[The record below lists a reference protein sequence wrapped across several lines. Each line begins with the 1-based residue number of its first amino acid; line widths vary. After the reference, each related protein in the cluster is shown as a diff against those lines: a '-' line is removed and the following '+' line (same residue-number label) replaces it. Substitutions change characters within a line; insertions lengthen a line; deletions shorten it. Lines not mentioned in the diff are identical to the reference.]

1 MPSSAPLLPTSGLT
15 CTSRR
20 LTLRGRWDTS
30 LSRSISRSESERSW
44 SASARLGVV
53 MRTVPETM
61 TLATATRSGRPS
73 VRTLLLR
80 EFDDSGFVFYT
91 DYSGRK
97 GRELAENPQAALVF
111 YWPRT
116 GRQVRVEGRVSKVS
130 SKESDIY
137 FSSRARDSQL
147 SAWASQQSRVVRDR
161 RFLEERVK
169 RFGEKY
175 PGRIPRPPNWGG
187 YRLRP
192 SVFEFWKERPG
203 RLHDR
208 LRYRRSKGRW
218 IIQRLAP

>member
-1 MPSSAPLLPTSGLT
+1 MKRTIANDSLDESRVSSDPFKQFRRWLREAAGRRAPL
-15 CTSRR
+15 
-20 LTLRGRWDTS
+20 
-30 LSRSISRSESERSW
+30 
-44 SASARLGVV
+44 
-53 MRTVPETM
+53 PETM

-73 VRTLLLR
+73 ARTLLLR
-80 EFDDSGFVFYT
+80 TFDNSGFVFYT

-97 GRELAENPQAALVF
+97 SKELAENPQAAIVF
-111 YWPRT
+111 YWPRA

>member
-1 MPSSAPLLPTSGLT
+1 MPTTNKLDESRISADPFQQFRKWLQEGTGKRALLPQ
-15 CTSRR
+15 
-20 LTLRGRWDTS
+20 
-30 LSRSISRSESERSW
+30 
-44 SASARLGVV
+44 
-53 MRTVPETM
+53 TM

-73 VRTLLLR
+73 ARTLLLR
-80 EFDDSGFVFYT
+80 TFDDSGFVFYT

-97 GRELAENPQAALVF
+97 GRELAENSQAALVF

-208 LRYRRSKGRW
+208 LSYRRSKGRW